1 MQKETPEHEVFASLK
16 KFTKNRPRPTFGLP
30 SAITLGPL
38 NHHGTRVALLYLQT
52 QQAGLLVKPILAKEV
67 GLMSAPV
74 KKFAV
79 GGIQAAV
86 WQNESKEGAQFNT
99 ISLDRRYKAKDNE
112 WKSSNSFKMNDLPK
126 AILALQKAYEYLALK
141 SIEENTA
148 PL

>member
-1 MQKETPEHEVFASLK
+1 M
-16 KFTKNRPRPTFGLP
+16 
-30 SAITLGPL
+30 
-38 NHHGTRVALLYLQT
+38 
-52 QQAGLLVKPILAKEV
+52 V
-67 GLMSAPV
+67 GPV

-86 WQNESKEGAQFNT
+86 WENSSKEGAQFNT
-99 ISLDRRYKAKDNE
+99 VSLDRRYKSKDDE
-112 WKSSNSFKMNDLPK
+112 WKSSASLRVNDLPK

>member
-1 MQKETPEHEVFASLK
+1 M
-16 KFTKNRPRPTFGLP
+16 
-30 SAITLGPL
+30 
-38 NHHGTRVALLYLQT
+38 
-52 QQAGLLVKPILAKEV
+52 V
-67 GLMSAPV
+67 GPV

-86 WQNESKEGAQFNT
+86 WENSSKEGAQFNT

-141 SIEENTA
+141 SIEETTA
-148 PL
+148 PQ